1 MLEAM
6 DAFADRVAAGE
17 LLADRL
23 RGIARNDAVVL
34 GLPRGGVVV
43 AAQVASRLSAPLDVV
58 VVRKLRTPGHAELAM
73 GALAVF
79 GTHTAVVRVEDVIDR
94 ARIDDSTFESAHRRE
109 LEVARQR
116 SAEWSPNPPG
126 VAGRTAVAVDDGL
139 ATGATMRAAIAVLRE
154 AGAAR
159 VVAAAPVGAAETV
172 RGLDAEVV
180 CLLTPPRFR
189 AVGVHYRDFGEVS
202 DDTVRELLQT

>member
-1 MLEAM
+1 MLEPV
-6 DAFADRVAAGE
+6 DAFADRAAAGE

-23 RGIARNDAVVL
+23 RGVVGDDAVVL

-43 AAQVASRLSAPLDVV
+43 AAQVARRLAAPLDVV

-79 GTHTAVVRVEDVIDR
+79 GTHTAVVRVEEVIDR
-94 ARIDDSTFESAHRRE
+94 ARIDDVTFESAHRRE

-116 SAEWSPNPPG
+116 AAEWSPDPPDI
-126 VAGRTAVAVDDGL
+126 AGRTAVAVDDGL
-139 ATGATMRAAIAVLRE
+139 ATGATMRAAVAVLRE

-172 RGLDAEVV
+172 RALDAEVV
-180 CLLTPPRFR
+180 CPLTPERFR
-189 AVGVHYRDFGEVS
+189 AVGVHYRDFGEVT
-202 DDTVRELLQT
+202 DATVRELLTS